1 MRSNWISVPVLGI
14 LLLLTSLAPAQD
26 TVENVTQVEEP
37 VTQEAD
43 SLSGEM
49 TGDEAEAEGEQ
60 LQPAVEEVLPEPDT
74 ELDPPGGIMVQDK
87 GNDAGDQ
94 LVVSFETPADTVGI
108 FAYHVYRREAGETGE
123 ESWQLAK
130 IIPAISP
137 PEFIDGYD
145 PELPIEPG
153 VRYEYRVASVNLEG
167 QEFFS
172 ETQVAQEVP
181 RGEFYH
187 TGKTRILI
195 AGALFIILIFYYFSK
210 AQRGIE
216 MYMRPIAGIEAI
228 DEAIGRATE
237 MGKPVL
243 YVPGLS
249 SVADVATIASLTIL
263 GRVAKKIAQYQ
274 TPLMVPN
281 RDPIVYTVAEEAVK
295 QAYLEAGRPDAYDP
309 DSVFFLTT
317 SQFAF
322 VAGVNGIMMR
332 EKPATNFY
340 LGMFWAESLL
350 LAETG
355 SLSGAIQIA
364 GTDAVTQ
371 LPFFITTCDY
381 TLIGEELYAASAY
394 LGREPKQVG
403 AVKGQDA
410 CKAII
415 MTFIT
420 VALILGILDVVADTN
435 TLDWLR
441 RLVTSP
447 VIE

>member
-1 MRSNWISVPVLGI
+1 MRKNWIVVPALMI
-14 LLLLTSLAPAQD
+14 LLLLPALSVAQGVD
-26 TVENVTQVEEP
+26 EILTPAAEEQLEEP
-37 VTQEAD
+37 DSWLDTPGAVT
-43 SLSGEM
+43 
-49 TGDEAEAEGEQ
+49 
-60 LQPAVEEVLPEPDT
+60 VR
-74 ELDPPGGIMVQDK
+74 DK
-87 GNDAGDQ
+87 ENDAGDK
-94 LVVSFETPADTVGI
+94 LVVSFELPADTEGI
-108 FAYHVYRREAGETGE
+108 FAYNVYRRFAGEVGE
-123 ESWQLAK
+123 DTWSLIEV
-130 IIPAISP
+130 IPAGEP
-137 PEFIDGYD
+137 TEFIDGYD
-145 PELPIEPG
+145 PEFPVEPG
-153 VRYEYRVASVNLEG
+153 VLYEYRVASATVDGE
-167 QEFFS
+167 EFFGPIFEADTVS
-172 ETQVAQEVP
+172 A
-181 RGEFYH
+181 GEIYH
-187 TGKTRILI
+187 TGKTRVLI
-195 AGALFIILIFYYFSK
+195 AAGMFIFLIFYYFGK
-210 AQRGIE
+210 AQRGAK
-216 MYMRPIAGIEAI
+216 MYLRPIAGIEAI

-237 MGKPVL
+237 MGKPIL

-249 SVADVATIASLTIL
+249 SIADVATIASLTIL

-274 TPLMVPN
+274 TPLIVPN
-281 RDPIVYTVAEEAVK
+281 RDPIVYTVAEEVVK

-322 VAGVNGIMMR
+322 VAGVNGMMMR

-394 LGREPKQVG
+394 LGREPKQIG
-403 AVKGQDA
+403 ALKGQDA

-420 VALILGILDVVADTN
+420 AALIFGIIDVVAN
-435 TLDWLR
+435 THILDWLR
-441 RLVTSP
+441 DLVTSP
-447 VIE
+447 IIE

>member
-1 MRSNWISVPVLGI
+1 MRKKWIAMPSLAI
-14 LLLLTSLAPAQD
+14 LLLLVPIALAQD
-26 TVENVTQVEEP
+26 DVEILTPDSSSAAQGTEEGLQEMQP
-37 VTQEAD
+37 V
-43 SLSGEM
+43 M
-49 TGDEAEAEGEQ
+49 
-60 LQPAVEEVLPEPDT
+60 EEVLEEPAPG
-74 ELDPPGGIMVQDK
+74 LQPPGGITVQDK
-87 GNDAGDQ
+87 NNDAGDQ
-94 LVVSFETPADTVGI
+94 LIVCFEAPEDTSGI
-108 FAYHVYRREAGETGE
+108 FAYNVYRRETGAGDDG
-123 ESWQLAK
+123 WNLVK
-130 IIPAISP
+130 IIPVVEP
-137 PEFIDGYD
+137 PEFVDGYD
-145 PELPIEPG
+145 PEFPIEPG
-153 VRYEYRVASVNLEG
+153 VQYDYMVASASLEG
-167 QEFFS
+167 QEFFGPVQQA
-172 ETQVAQEVP
+172 QVVSS
-181 RGEFYH
+181 GEWYH
-187 TGKTRILI
+187 TGKTRVLFA
-195 AGALFIILIFYYFSK
+195 AGIFMFLIFYYFGK
-210 AQRGIE
+210 AQRGSK
-216 MYMRPIAGIEAI
+216 MYLRPIAGIEAI

-249 SVADVATIASLTIL
+249 TISDVATIASLTIL
-263 GRVAKKIAQYQ
+263 GRGAKKIAQYQ

-281 RDPIVYTVAEEAVK
+281 RDPIVYTVADEAVK

-394 LGREPKQVG
+394 LGREPKQIG

-410 CKAII
+410 CKGII
-415 MTFIT
+415 MGFIT
-420 VALILGILDVVADTN
+420 LALVLALVDMIGGTHL
-435 TLDWLR
+435 LDWVR
-441 RLVTSP
+441 NLVTMP
-447 VIE
+447 IID